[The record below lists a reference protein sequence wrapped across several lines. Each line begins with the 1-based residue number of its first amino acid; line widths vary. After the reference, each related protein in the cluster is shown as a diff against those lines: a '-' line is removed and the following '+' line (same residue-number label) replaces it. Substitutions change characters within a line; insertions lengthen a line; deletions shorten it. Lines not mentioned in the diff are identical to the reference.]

1 MQPEEAMAKAKKE
14 GPKQAYLVVKP
25 LRHDQKHYYPKSHV
39 ELTAEEAKPLLE
51 IGVIEAIKGE

>member
-1 MQPEEAMAKAKKE
+1 MAKAKKE